1 MVSAE
6 RFLGFSFF
14 GCSSSFLLLPS
25 LLLFLLFLLF
35 VDLLLLLP
43 PLLLPC
49 NLRLLA
55 AKEGELL
62 RLGELDL
69 FRLPLLLLLPLLLW
83 VLCLFFWE
91 DGAVL
96 DRRSCRLPPLIFSVD
111 PLRVNDLF

>member
-1 MVSAE
+1 
-6 RFLGFSFF
+6 
-14 GCSSSFLLLPS
+14 
-25 LLLFLLFLLF
+25 
-35 VDLLLLLP
+35 LLLP

-62 RLGELDL
+62 RLGEFDL
-69 FRLPLLLLLPLLLW
+69 FRVPLLLLLPLLLW

-96 DRRSCRLPPLIFSVD
+96 DRRSCRFPPLNFSVD